1 MASIFSKIIEGSI
14 PSVKI
19 DETEK
24 EIAFLDIM
32 PCAEGHTLIVPKK
45 EVERFEDMDPE
56 DTVSFMMFLQ
66 RVSRAVSLAFEG
78 VDYNVI
84 LNNGVQA
91 GQEVM
96 HIHFHIIPRVKR
108 NSRMFGNRKNVSSEE
123 LEQTAKKIREH
134 LS

>member
-19 DETEK
+19 DETEN

-45 EVERFEDMDPE
+45 EVERFEDMDPQ
-56 DTVSFMMFLQ
+56 DTASLMVFLH
-66 RVSRAVSLAFEG
+66 RIAKAVSSAFGG

-96 HIHFHIIPRVKR
+96 HVHYHIIPRTER
-108 NSRMFGNRKNVSSEE
+108 SSRMFGNRKNASTEE
-123 LEQTAKKIREH
+123 LQKTAEKIRKF
-134 LS
+134 LN

>member
-14 PSVKI
+14 PSIQI
-19 DETEK
+19 DETEN

-45 EVERFEDMDPE
+45 EVERFEDMDPA
-56 DTVSFMMFLQ
+56 DAATLMMFLQ
-66 RVSRAVSLAFEG
+66 RVSRAVSSAFGG
-78 VDYNVI
+78 VDYNLI

-96 HIHFHIIPRVKR
+96 HVHFHIIPRLER
-108 NSRMFGNRKNVSSEE
+108 TSRMFGNRTNASTEE
-123 LEQTAKKIREH
+123 LQQTADKIRKF

>member
-14 PSVKI
+14 PSIQI
-19 DETEK
+19 DETEN

-45 EVERFEDMDPE
+45 EVERFEDMEPQ
-56 DTVSFMMFLQ
+56 DTASLMVFLH
-66 RVSRAVSLAFEG
+66 RISKAVSSALG
-78 VDYNVI
+78 GMDYNLI

-96 HIHFHIIPRVKR
+96 HVHFHIIPRLER
-108 NSRMFGNRKNVSSEE
+108 TSRMFGNRKNASTEE
-123 LEQTAKKIREH
+123 LLQTADKIRKF

>member
-14 PSVKI
+14 PSIQI
-19 DETEK
+19 DETEN

-45 EVERFEDMDPE
+45 DVERFEDMEPQ
-56 DTVSFMMFLQ
+56 DTASLMVFLH
-66 RVSRAVSLAFEG
+66 RISKAVSSALGG
-78 VDYNVI
+78 VDYNLI

-96 HIHFHIIPRVKR
+96 HVHFHIIPRLER
-108 NSRMFGNRKNVSSEE
+108 TSRMFGNRKNASTEE
-123 LEQTAKKIREH
+123 LQQTADRIRKF
-134 LS
+134 LN

>member
-14 PSVKI
+14 PSVRI
-19 DETEK
+19 DETEN

-45 EVERFEDMDPE
+45 EIERFEDMDPE
-56 DTVSFMMFLQ
+56 DAVTLMMFLQ
-66 RVSRAVSLAFEG
+66 RVSRTVSLAFGG

-96 HIHFHIIPRVKR
+96 HVHFHIIPRVER
-108 NSRMFGNRKNVSSEE
+108 TSRMFGNRKNVSTEE
-123 LEQTAKKIREH
+123 LQKTANRIRKF
-134 LS
+134 LD

>member
-14 PSVKI
+14 PSIQI
-19 DETEK
+19 DKTEN

-45 EVERFEDMDPE
+45 EVERFEDMEPQ
-56 DTVSFMMFLQ
+56 DTASLMVFLH
-66 RVSRAVSLAFEG
+66 RISKAVSSALGG
-78 VDYNVI
+78 VDYNLI

-96 HIHFHIIPRVKR
+96 HVHFHIIPRLER
-108 NSRMFGNRKNVSSEE
+108 TSRMFGNRKNASTEE
-123 LEQTAKKIREH
+123 LQQTADKIRKF

>member
-14 PSVKI
+14 PSVRI
-19 DETEK
+19 DETEN

-45 EVERFEDMDPE
+45 EVERFEDMAPE
-56 DTVSFMMFLQ
+56 DSTSLMMFLQ
-66 RVSRAVSLAFEG
+66 RVSRAVSSAFEG

-96 HIHFHIIPRVKR
+96 HVHFHIIPRLER
-108 NSRMFGNRKNVSSEE
+108 TSRMFGNRKNVSTEE
-123 LEQTAKKIREH
+123 LQKTADRIRKF
-134 LS
+134 LD

>member
-14 PSVKI
+14 PSIQI
-19 DETEK
+19 DETEN
-24 EIAFLDIM
+24 EIAFLDIV

-45 EVERFEDMDPE
+45 EVERFEDMEPQ
-56 DTVSFMMFLQ
+56 DTASLMVFLH
-66 RVSRAVSLAFEG
+66 RISKAVSSALGG
-78 VDYNVI
+78 VDYNLI

-96 HIHFHIIPRVKR
+96 HVHFHIIPRLER
-108 NSRMFGNRKNVSSEE
+108 TSRMFGNRKNASTEE
-123 LEQTAKKIREH
+123 LQQTADKIRKF

>member
-14 PSVKI
+14 PSIQI
-19 DETEK
+19 DETEN

-45 EVERFEDMDPE
+45 EVERFEDMEPQDSASLM
-56 DTVSFMMFLQ
+56 VFLH
-66 RVSRAVSLAFEG
+66 RISKAVSSALGG
-78 VDYNVI
+78 VDYNLI

-96 HIHFHIIPRVKR
+96 HVHFHIIPRLER
-108 NSRMFGNRKNVSSEE
+108 TSRMFGNRKNASTEE
-123 LEQTAKKIREH
+123 LQQTADKIRKF

>member
-14 PSVKI
+14 PSVRI
-19 DETEK
+19 DETEN

-45 EVERFEDMDPE
+45 EVERFEDMEPE
-56 DTVSFMMFLQ
+56 DATSLMMFLQ
-66 RVSRAVSLAFEG
+66 RMSKVVSSTFGG

-96 HIHFHIIPRVKR
+96 HVHFHIIPRVER
-108 NSRMFGNRKNVSSEE
+108 TSRMFGNRKNVSTEE
-123 LEQTAKKIREH
+123 LQKTADMIRKF
-134 LS
+134 LD

>member
-14 PSVKI
+14 PSIQI
-19 DETEK
+19 DETEN

-32 PCAEGHTLIVPKK
+32 PCADGHTLIVPKK
-45 EVERFEDMDPE
+45 EVERFENMEPQ
-56 DTVSFMMFLQ
+56 DTASLMVFLH
-66 RVSRAVSLAFEG
+66 RISKAVSSALGG

-96 HIHFHIIPRVKR
+96 HVHFHIIPRMER
-108 NSRMFGNRKNVSSEE
+108 TSRMFGNRKNASTEE
-123 LEQTAKKIREH
+123 LQQTADKIRKF

>member
-14 PSVKI
+14 PSVRI
-19 DETEK
+19 DETEN

-32 PCAEGHTLIVPKK
+32 PCVEGHTLIVPKK
-45 EVERFEDMDPE
+45 EVERFEDMEPE
-56 DTVSFMMFLQ
+56 DAATLMMFLQ
-66 RVSRAVSLAFEG
+66 RVSRAVSSAFEG

-96 HIHFHIIPRVKR
+96 HVHFHIIPRVER
-108 NSRMFGNRKNVSSEE
+108 TSRMFGNRKNVSTEE
-123 LEQTAKKIREH
+123 LQKTADRIRKF
-134 LS
+134 LD

>member
-14 PSVKI
+14 PSIQI
-19 DETEK
+19 DETEN

-45 EVERFEDMDPE
+45 EVERFEDMEPQ
-56 DTVSFMMFLQ
+56 DTASLMVFLH
-66 RVSRAVSLAFEG
+66 RISKAVSSALGG
-78 VDYNVI
+78 VDYILI

-96 HIHFHIIPRVKR
+96 HVHHLKQGETQYQLKMI
-108 NSRMFGNRKNVSSEE
+108 
-123 LEQTAKKIREH
+123 KKPLNI
-134 LS
+134 

>member
-14 PSVKI
+14 PSIQI
-19 DETEK
+19 DETEN

-45 EVERFEDMDPE
+45 EVERFEDMEPQ
-56 DTVSFMMFLQ
+56 DTASLMVFLH
-66 RVSRAVSLAFEG
+66 RISKAVSSALGG
-78 VDYNVI
+78 VDYNLI

-96 HIHFHIIPRVKR
+96 HVHFHIIPRLER
-108 NSRMFGNRKNVSSEE
+108 TSRMFGNRKNFSTEE
-123 LEQTAKKIREH
+123 LQQTADKIRKF

>member
-14 PSVKI
+14 PSIQI
-19 DETEK
+19 DETEN

-45 EVERFEDMDPE
+45 EVERFEDMEPQ
-56 DTVSFMMFLQ
+56 DTASLMVFLH
-66 RVSRAVSLAFEG
+66 RISKAVSSALGG
-78 VDYNVI
+78 VDYNLI

-96 HIHFHIIPRVKR
+96 HVHFHIIPRLER
-108 NSRMFGNRKNVSSEE
+108 TSRMFGNRKNASTEE
-123 LEQTAKKIREH
+123 LLQTADKIRKF

>member
-14 PSVKI
+14 PSIQI
-19 DETEK
+19 DETEN

-45 EVERFEDMDPE
+45 EVERFEDMDPA
-56 DTVSFMMFLQ
+56 DAATLMMFLQ
-66 RVSRAVSLAFEG
+66 RVSRAVSSAFGG
-78 VDYNVI
+78 VDYNLI

-96 HIHFHIIPRVKR
+96 HVHFHIIPRLER
-108 NSRMFGNRKNVSSEE
+108 TSRMFGNRKIASTEE
-123 LEQTAKKIREH
+123 LQQTADKIRKF

>member
-14 PSVKI
+14 PSIQI
-19 DETEK
+19 DETEN

-45 EVERFEDMDPE
+45 EVERFEDMEPQ
-56 DTVSFMMFLQ
+56 DTASLMVFLH
-66 RVSRAVSLAFEG
+66 RISKAVSSALGG
-78 VDYNVI
+78 VDYNLI

-96 HIHFHIIPRVKR
+96 HVHFHIIPRLER
-108 NSRMFGNRKNVSSEE
+108 TSRMFGNRKNASTEE
-123 LEQTAKKIREH
+123 LQQMADKIRKF

>member
-14 PSVKI
+14 PSIQI
-19 DETEK
+19 DETEN

-56 DTVSFMMFLQ
+56 DAATLMMFLQ
-66 RVSRAVSLAFEG
+66 RVSRAVSSAFGG
-78 VDYNVI
+78 VDYNLI

-96 HIHFHIIPRVKR
+96 HVHFHIIPRLER
-108 NSRMFGNRKNVSSEE
+108 TSRMFGNRKNASTEE
-123 LEQTAKKIREH
+123 LQQTADKIRKF

>member
-14 PSVKI
+14 PSIQI
-19 DETEK
+19 DETEN

-45 EVERFEDMDPE
+45 EVERFEGMDPE
-56 DTVSFMMFLQ
+56 DAATLMMFLQ
-66 RVSRAVSLAFEG
+66 RVSRAVSSAFGG
-78 VDYNVI
+78 VDYNLI

-96 HIHFHIIPRVKR
+96 HVHFHIIPRLER
-108 NSRMFGNRKNVSSEE
+108 TFRMFGNRKNASTEE
-123 LEQTAKKIREH
+123 LQQTADRIRNF

>member
-32 PCAEGHTLIVPKK
+32 PCTEGHTLIVPKK
-45 EVERFEDMDPE
+45 EVERFEDMDSE
-56 DTVSFMMFLQ
+56 DTASFMIFLQ
-66 RVSRAVSLAFEG
+66 RISKAVSLAFEG

-96 HIHFHIIPRVKR
+96 HVHFHIIPRVER

-123 LEQTAKKIREH
+123 LQQTAKKIRKH
-134 LS
+134 LN

>member
-14 PSVKI
+14 PSIQI
-19 DETEK
+19 DETEN

-32 PCAEGHTLIVPKK
+32 PCTEGHTLIVPKK
-45 EVERFEDMDPE
+45 EVKRLEDMEPQ
-56 DTVSFMMFLQ
+56 DTASLMVFLH
-66 RVSRAVSLAFEG
+66 RISKAVSSALGG
-78 VDYNVI
+78 VDYNLI

-96 HIHFHIIPRVKR
+96 HVHFHIIPRLER
-108 NSRMFGNRKNVSSEE
+108 TSRMFGNRKNASTEE
-123 LEQTAKKIREH
+123 LQQTADKIRKF

>member
-14 PSVKI
+14 PSIQI
-19 DETEK
+19 DETEN

-45 EVERFEDMDPE
+45 EVDRFEDMDPE
-56 DTVSFMMFLQ
+56 DAATLMMFLQ
-66 RVSRAVSLAFEG
+66 RVSRAVSSAFGG
-78 VDYNVI
+78 VDYNLI

-96 HIHFHIIPRVKR
+96 HVHFHIIPRLER
-108 NSRMFGNRKNVSSEE
+108 TSRMFGNRKNASTEE
-123 LEQTAKKIREH
+123 LQQTADKIRKF

>member
-14 PSVKI
+14 PSIQI
-19 DETEK
+19 DETEN

-45 EVERFEDMDPE
+45 EVERFEDMNPE
-56 DTVSFMMFLQ
+56 DAATLMMFLQ
-66 RVSRAVSLAFEG
+66 RVSRAVFLAFGG
-78 VDYNVI
+78 VDYNLI

-96 HIHFHIIPRVKR
+96 HVHFHIIPRLER
-108 NSRMFGNRKNVSSEE
+108 TSRMFGNRKNASTEE
-123 LEQTAKKIREH
+123 LQQTADKIRKF

>member
-19 DETEK
+19 DETEN

-45 EVERFEDMDPE
+45 EVERFEDMDPQ
-56 DTVSFMMFLQ
+56 DTASLMVFLH
-66 RVSRAVSLAFEG
+66 RIAKAVSSAFGG

-96 HIHFHIIPRVKR
+96 HVHYHIIPRSER
-108 NSRMFGNRKNVSSEE
+108 SSRMFGNRKMPRLKNFRRRQNR
-123 LEQTAKKIREH
+123 LGNF
-134 LS
+134 

>member
-1 MASIFSKIIEGSI
+1 MVSIFSKIIEGSI
-14 PSVKI
+14 PSVRI
-19 DETEK
+19 DETET

-45 EVERFEDMDPE
+45 EVERFENMEPE
-56 DTVSFMMFLQ
+56 DSTSLMMFLQ
-66 RVSRAVSLAFEG
+66 RVSRAVSSAFGG

-96 HIHFHIIPRVKR
+96 HVHFHIIPRVER
-108 NSRMFGNRKNVSSEE
+108 TSRMFGNRKNVSTEE
-123 LEQTAKKIREH
+123 LQKTADRIRKF
-134 LS
+134 LD

>member
-14 PSVKI
+14 PSIQI
-19 DETEK
+19 DETEN

-45 EVERFEDMDPE
+45 EVERFEDMEPK
-56 DTVSFMMFLQ
+56 DTASLMVFLH
-66 RVSRAVSLAFEG
+66 RISKAVSSALG
-78 VDYNVI
+78 GMDYNLI

-96 HIHFHIIPRVKR
+96 HVHFHIIPRLER
-108 NSRMFGNRKNVSSEE
+108 TSRMFGNRKNASTEE
-123 LEQTAKKIREH
+123 LLQTADKIRKF

>member
-19 DETEK
+19 DETEN

-45 EVERFEDMDPE
+45 EVERFEDMDPQ
-56 DTVSFMMFLQ
+56 DTASLMKFLH
-66 RVSRAVSLAFEG
+66 RIAKAVSSAFGG

-96 HIHFHIIPRVKR
+96 HVHFTSFLVKKEHPECLGIEKIFPLK
-108 NSRMFGNRKNVSSEE
+108 NSRRR
-123 LEQTAKKIREH
+123 QTR
-134 LS
+134 LRNF

>member
-14 PSVKI
+14 PSIQI
-19 DETEK
+19 DETEN

-56 DTVSFMMFLQ
+56 DAATLMMFLQ
-66 RVSRAVSLAFEG
+66 RVSRAVSSAFGG

-96 HIHFHIIPRVKR
+96 HVHFHIIPRLER
-108 NSRMFGNRKNVSSEE
+108 TSRMFGNRKNASTEE
-123 LEQTAKKIREH
+123 LQQTADRIRKF

>member
-14 PSVKI
+14 PSIQI
-19 DETEK
+19 DETEN

-56 DTVSFMMFLQ
+56 DAATLLMFLQ
-66 RVSRAVSLAFEG
+66 RVSRAVSSAFGG
-78 VDYNVI
+78 VDYNLI

-96 HIHFHIIPRVKR
+96 HVHFHIIPRLER
-108 NSRMFGNRKNVSSEE
+108 TSRMFGNRKNASTEE
-123 LEQTAKKIREH
+123 LQQSADKIRKF

>member
-14 PSVKI
+14 PSVRI
-19 DETEK
+19 DETEN

-45 EVERFEDMDPE
+45 EVERFEDMNPE
-56 DTVSFMMFLQ
+56 DAATLMMFLQ
-66 RVSRAVSLAFEG
+66 RVSRAVFLAFGG
-78 VDYNVI
+78 VDYNLI

-96 HIHFHIIPRVKR
+96 HVHFHIIPRLER
-108 NSRMFGNRKNVSSEE
+108 TSRMFGNRKNASTEE
-123 LEQTAKKIREH
+123 LQQTADKIRKF

>member
-14 PSVKI
+14 PSFQI
-19 DETEK
+19 DQTEN

-32 PCAEGHTLIVPKK
+32 PCAEGHTLIVPKN
-45 EVERFEDMDPE
+45 EVERFEDIDP
-56 DTVSFMMFLQ
+56 DDAVTLMMFLQ
-66 RVSRAVSLAFEG
+66 RVSRAVSSAFG
-78 VDYNVI
+78 GLDYNLI

-96 HIHFHIIPRVKR
+96 HVHFHIIPRLER
-108 NSRMFGNRKNVSSEE
+108 TSRMFGNRKNASTEE
-123 LEQTAKKIREH
+123 LQQTADKIRKF